1 MMRLGFLQ
9 GCRRHSTVSRA
20 VTYLKST
27 TELLTGHSDVLEAQ
41 KRVKQ
46 RKEELR
52 RWRNQ
57 LSETANSHEETQQ
70 KLKNLY
76 ARKTQVY
83 QEHKKNVSALQAI
96 NNEEETLLF
105 QEQLLNS
112 KLEECKQG
120 ERDCF
125 ESLSDTIQES
135 HEKERAQSERM
146 KYYSRLGSILG
157 ALLGFLGSNLFL
169 RREIRQHIRMQVEGM
184 DRFEISLQGLQAQ
197 LESKTGDKRVGSQED
212 FQGTSD
218 KFEQHLAALGSS
230 LHNLEGSLRIVEHRI
245 EKAIA
250 SAEVL
255 THSRPLGGDSSQVSA
270 SAAASSRN
278 SDLQVLGVVSFSAI
292 LALLV
297 IKFYAN

>member
-1 MMRLGFLQ
+1 MIRLGLLQ
-9 GCRRHSTVSRA
+9 VCRRHSTVSRA

-52 RWRNQ
+52 RGRNQ

-83 QEHKKNVSALQAI
+83 QEHKKDVSALQAI

-125 ESLSDTIQES
+125 ELCV
-135 HEKERAQSERM
+135 
-146 KYYSRLGSILG
+146 YL
-157 ALLGFLGSNLFL
+157 
-169 RREIRQHIRMQVEGM
+169 
-184 DRFEISLQGLQAQ
+184 
-197 LESKTGDKRVGSQED
+197 
-212 FQGTSD
+212 
-218 KFEQHLAALGSS
+218 
-230 LHNLEGSLRIVEHRI
+230 
-245 EKAIA
+245 
-250 SAEVL
+250 
-255 THSRPLGGDSSQVSA
+255 
-270 SAAASSRN
+270 
-278 SDLQVLGVVSFSAI
+278 
-292 LALLV
+292 
-297 IKFYAN
+297 